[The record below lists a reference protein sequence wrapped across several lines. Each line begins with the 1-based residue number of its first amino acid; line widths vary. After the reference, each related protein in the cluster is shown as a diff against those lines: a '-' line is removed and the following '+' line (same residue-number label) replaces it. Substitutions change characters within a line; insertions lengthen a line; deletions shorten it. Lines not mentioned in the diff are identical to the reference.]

1 MLALNVLKQTVCR
14 TGYTNSDDMK
24 HLKILINCY
33 KTLWLQREEERNLQE
48 EEGESLYKFKTKTYC
63 SDEESEEQK
72 NEKEID
78 ELFTKFDQEY
88 KDIHMDKTQRAS
100 RSEKKQQSNQ
110 SQANFDTILESDMA
124 QFCKIYQFLV
134 SSLPNVSQVLAT
146 WDNTEWKQVDKR
158 LEDVKIALESYS
170 IVSEVINLADL
181 CGKWIFDEVIII

>member
-1 MLALNVLKQTVCR
+1 
-14 TGYTNSDDMK
+14 MK
-24 HLKILINCY
+24 HLKIVINCY

-88 KDIHMDKTQRAS
+88 KDLHMDKTQRAS

-134 SSLPNVSQVLAT
+134 SSVPNVSQVLAT

-170 IVSEVINLADL
+170 IASEVINLADL